1 MRYNIDLLKGI
12 HPGKIIDRDLKRR
25 SISQREFA
33 KQINEHSQ
41 TLNAIITGRRN
52 ITTEMAIKI
61 EKMFGYDEGFLLIL
75 QVLYNIAKYKEDSRK
90 KRKAPNVRTII
101 FWDTDFKTI
110 DWEKNK
116 YAVIK
121 RVLERGNDK
130 EIEEIAKYYNIE
142 IDELYKTK
150 NIY

>member
-61 EKMFGYDEGFLLIL
+61 EKMFDYDEGFLLIL

>member
-61 EKMFGYDEGFLLIL
+61 ENVFGYDEGFLLIL
-75 QVLYNIAKYKEDSRK
+75 QVLYNIAKYKKNSRK
-90 KRKAPNVRTII
+90 ERKAPNVRTIL

>member
-12 HPGKIIDRDLKRR
+12 HPGKIIDRDLKRK

-90 KRKAPNVRTII
+90 KRKAPNIRTII

>member
-61 EKMFGYDEGFLLIL
+61 EKIFGYDEGFLLIL

>member
-52 ITTEMAIKI
+52 ITTDMAIKI
-61 EKMFGYDEGFLLIL
+61 ENMFGYDEGFLLIL

-90 KRKAPNVRTII
+90 KRKAPNVRSIL

>member
-61 EKMFGYDEGFLLIL
+61 ENMFGYDEGFLLIL

-90 KRKAPNVRTII
+90 KRKAPNVRSIL